1 MTADFLNKEGDA
13 SLGEPMDLEGKTVA
27 ELKDMLRE
35 QDLPV
40 GGSKA
45 QLMERLQAN
54 SGEATVVNLDEEVKD
69 GSTGD
74 LLDDVP
80 WWRSTD
86 VLTPQALTA
95 IGVVVLMIA
104 AAFVFRPTWLG
115 FAPNYE
121 YELID
126 FDQDQARLFAEELVS
141 YGHPDWEGRMSGTTE
156 EANVS
161 AYIEAQFKAMG
172 MSTTL
177 HSYQVPMHH
186 VNAEPSLRI
195 CVPGLNGLSVCEGFG
210 SFGSQVTQFQHRV
223 DYVIQGFSG
232 RSDYT
237 FNDEVPVTD
246 LGNGSDE
253 ALWSAASGTIGYVR
267 SGGTVTGNTDLFS
280 LAAENDLAGLIR
292 VNKNYNCGKIEGN
305 DCVPIF
311 KGTGID
317 DVKAANGGS
326 IPSELPFIAMSKD
339 AGEMLESLI
348 FNATGQ
354 PGVLEM
360 LIDVTNDQER
370 TIYVPCGE
378 IRGASSEVVIVG
390 GHHDTVYH
398 GQGAIDDTSGTASV
412 LELARQMSEVVNQTG
427 KPDRTLRFC
436 TWGGE
441 EEGLYGSRAYVEA
454 FQNSL
459 KDNLR
464 LYINLDM
471 NHVDADF
478 SNRGNS
484 LTLFGNDAEDVAH
497 VTRITELY
505 QNKRS
510 EVADRYEIRIATLD
524 GAKGDPDG
532 MPYNSDHGPFVY
544 DLGSERGRAVVC
556 YGSGSWEYHTYLDTL
571 DRFNEESLGVSV
583 TIYGTYMRFLAYSDD

>member
-1 MTADFLNKEGDA
+1 M
-13 SLGEPMDLEGKTVA
+13 GEPLDLEGKTVA
-27 ELKDMLRE
+27 ELKDLLRK
-35 QDLPV
+35 QGLPI
-40 GGSKA
+40 GGTKA
-45 QLMERLQAN
+45 ELVERLSSAPTDTTLL
-54 SGEATVVNLDEEVKD
+54 SLEEDTKKEAAAGLEE
-69 GSTGD
+69 TE
-74 LLDDVP
+74 P

-115 FAPNYE
+115 FAPSYD

-126 FDQDQARLFAEELVS
+126 FDQNQARTFAEELVS
-141 YGHPDWEGRMSGTTE
+141 FGHADWEGRMSGTTE

-161 AYIEAQFKAMG
+161 AYIEAQFAAMG

-195 CVPGLNGLSVCEGFG
+195 CVPGFQGLSACEGFG
-210 SFGSQVTQFQHRV
+210 SLGSQITQFQHRV

-232 RSDYT
+232 RSDYS

-253 ALWSAASGTIGYVR
+253 ALWSSASGTIGYVR
-267 SGGTVTGNTDLFS
+267 SGGSVTGNTDLMS

-317 DVKAANGGS
+317 AITEANGGS
-326 IPSELPFIAMSKD
+326 VPTELPFIAMSKD
-339 AGEMLESLI
+339 AGELLESLI
-348 FNATGQ
+348 FNATG
-354 PGVLEM
+354 PTGVLEM
-360 LIDVTNDQER
+360 IIDVTNDQER

-378 IRGASSEVVIVG
+378 IRGETSEVVIVG

-398 GQGAIDDTSGTASV
+398 GQGAIDDTSGSASV
-412 LELARQMSEVVNQTG
+412 LELARQMSEVVNESG
-427 KPDRTLRFC
+427 KPERTLRFC

-454 FQNSL
+454 FQSNL
-459 KDNLR
+459 RNNLR

-484 LTLFGNDAEDVAH
+484 LTLFGNTPEDMEH
-497 VTRITELY
+497 IQRITELY
-505 QNKRS
+505 QNKRD
-510 EVADRYEIRIATLD
+510 EVADRYDIRISTLL

-544 DLGSERGRAVVC
+544 DLGGGERGRAVVC

-583 TIYGTYMRFLAYSDD
+583 TIYGTYMRFLAYSAY

>member
-1 MTADFLNKEGDA
+1 
-13 SLGEPMDLEGKTVA
+13 MDLEGKTVA

-45 QLMERLQAN
+45 QLVERLQAN
-54 SGEATVVNLDEEVKD
+54 SGDTTVVNLDGDVKD

-172 MSTTL
+172 MSTNL

-195 CVPGLNGLSVCEGFG
+195 CVPGLLNVCEGIG
-210 SFGSQVTQFQHRV
+210 SFGSVISPFEHRV

-232 RSDYT
+232 RSEYT
-237 FNDEVPVTD
+237 FNDQVPVTD

-253 ALWSAASGTIGYVR
+253 SLWSAASGTIGYVR

-326 IPSELPFIAMSKD
+326 IPTELPFIAMSKD
-339 AGEMLESLI
+339 AGELLESLI

-354 PGVLEM
+354 SGVLEM
-360 LIDVTNDQER
+360 IIDVTNDQER

-484 LTLFGNDAEDVAH
+484 LTLFGNNAEDVGH

-583 TIYGTYMRFLAYSDD
+583 TIYGTYMRFLAYSDE